1 QHAYFEVSPVAFHGK
16 APLSDNA
23 KFAPLIDRREGKGGM
38 IPLSLCHHGLKMR
51 ESQNTC
57 VPSVV
62 TAGVKPENTRQ
73 HRRTAKTVGVARRT
87 QGPEREL
94 STAALKPAQ
103 QPLFLLRREEQEAF
117 FSLLEDSLIQ
127 EFLSMDT
134 CYRISD
140 KYLIAMAMM
149 YFKRAG
155 LRTREYTRINFFLA
169 LYLANDMEE
178 DMEDYKYEIF
188 PWALGDNWRQL
199 FPQFLKMREVFWAKM
214 KYRAYV
220 SQRCCDEIMLRRP
233 AHWVWSRERAIHH
246 SGALRSYLKD
256 EKDFFPRGPGVTP
269 PGCLLC
275 GIDLAEDDNDDGD
288 HSLRPP
294 LASDLS
300 LPTAKPSTQQFPS
313 AGSTEYSVQILQ
325 EPGKEADGSGKEWQ
339 FVR

>member
-1 QHAYFEVSPVAFHGK
+1 
-16 APLSDNA
+16 
-23 KFAPLIDRREGKGGM
+23 
-38 IPLSLCHHGLKMR
+38 MR
-51 ESQNTC
+51 ENQSTC
-57 VPSVV
+57 VPPVV
-62 TAGVKPENTRQ
+62 TTGVKPENTRQ
-73 HRRTAKTVGVARRT
+73 HRRTAKAVGVPRRT

-94 STAALKPAQ
+94 TTAALKTAQ
-103 QPLFLLRREEQEAF
+103 QPLFLLRGEEQEAF
-117 FSLLEDSLIQ
+117 FSLLEDGLIQ

-140 KYLIAMAMM
+140 KYLIAMVLM

-155 LRTREYTRINFFLA
+155 LRTREYTRINFFTA

-220 SQRCCDEIMLRRP
+220 SQRCCDEIMLRKP

-275 GIDLAEDDNDDGD
+275 GFDLAEDDDDD
-288 HSLRPP
+288 HSGSGPL
-294 LASDLS
+294 LASDQTLS
-300 LPTAKPSTQQFPS
+300 TVNSEGAVLNSKGREFHNTGATIEKALFLAAILLTSLYGGTTNRAPS
-313 AGSTEYSVQILQ
+313 
-325 EPGKEADGSGKEWQ
+325 DD
-339 FVR
+339 